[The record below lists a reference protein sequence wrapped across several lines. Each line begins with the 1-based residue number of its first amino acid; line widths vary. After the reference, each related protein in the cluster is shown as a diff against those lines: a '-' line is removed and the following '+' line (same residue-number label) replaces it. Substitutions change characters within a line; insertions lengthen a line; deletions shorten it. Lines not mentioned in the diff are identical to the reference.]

1 MQNGMDEERVV
12 DDHGRDFIARRHRFP
27 ANATGFLLAPVTWFA
42 YFIAVYALQGAGC
55 AANLDQA
62 NVFGMGALQ
71 LLLLLVTVAAVVVIG
86 LSGLWSFR
94 AWHRLLEGVE
104 EEEHRAHGHAT
115 FLAYGALLH
124 AGLFLVATLWIGA
137 PVLLVDSCDVLGST

>member
-1 MQNGMDEERVV
+1 MQNGTDEDRVV
-12 DDHGRDFIARRHRFP
+12 DDYGRDFIARRHRFP
-27 ANATGFLLAPVTWFA
+27 ATATGFLLAPVAWFA

-55 AANLDQA
+55 AAGLDQV
-62 NVFGMGALQ
+62 NVLGMGTLQ
-71 LLLLLVTVAAVVVIG
+71 LLLLLVTLAAVVLIA

-94 AWHRLLEGVE
+94 AWHRLLEELEDE
-104 EEEHRAHGHAT
+104 EREARGNET

-137 PVLLVDSCDVLGST
+137 PVLLVDSCDILGAT